1 MYYQIEGRMNMK
13 TLTFDE
19 EGLTV
24 GKQSYPIDDI
34 ENLKIASAPLFATYG
49 ILTFRSG
56 GRDISVAFPRS
67 AIDKLRRA
75 MHDFEHE
82 QMMRKKAAEKAAAQV
97 SPVVKDT
104 STDSAQPVQDV
115 PTQSVSACATAAEQ
129 PVTQPVRY
137 MDPYEEVKKLKE
149 LLDMGIV
156 TEEEFQKK
164 KKELLKL

>member
-1 MYYQIEGRMNMK
+1 MYYQIEGRLNMK

-34 ENLKIASAPLFATYG
+34 ENLKITNAPLFATYG
-49 ILTFRSG
+49 ILTFHSG

-75 MHDFEHE
+75 IHDFEHE
-82 QMMRKKAAEKAAAQV
+82 QMMRKKAAEKAAAEE
-97 SPVVKDT
+97 
-104 STDSAQPVQDV
+104 A
-115 PTQSVSACATAAEQ
+115 ATAQTTPASTQPADIEQ
-129 PVTQPVRY
+129 PLERQVQSVRY

-164 KKELLKL
+164 KKELLNL

>member
-156 TEEEFQKK
+156 TEAEFQKK

>member
-1 MYYQIEGRMNMK
+1 MYYQIEGRLNMK

-34 ENLKIASAPLFATYG
+34 ENLKITNAPLFATYG
-49 ILTFRSG
+49 ILTFHSG

-75 MHDFEHE
+75 IHDFEHE
-82 QMMRKKAAEKAAAQV
+82 QMVRKKAAEKAAAE
-97 SPVVKDT
+97 KAA
-104 STDSAQPVQDV
+104 STQAAQTVR
-115 PTQSVSACATAAEQ
+115 TAAGANEAEQ
-129 PVTQPVRY
+129 PVESQRQPVRSL
-137 MDPYEEVKKLKE
+137 DPYEEVKKLKE

-164 KKELLKL
+164 KKELLNL

>member
-156 TEEEFQKK
+156 TEAESQKK
-164 KKELLKL
+164 KKELLQL

>member
-34 ENLKIASAPLFATYG
+34 KNLKITNAPLFATYG
-49 ILTFRSG
+49 ILTFHSG
-56 GRDISVAFPRS
+56 GKDISVAFPRS

-97 SPVVKDT
+97 SPVVRDT

-156 TEEEFQKK
+156 TEAEFQKK
-164 KKELLKL
+164 KKELLQL

>member
-1 MYYQIEGRMNMK
+1 MYYQIEGRLNMK

-24 GKQSYPIDDI
+24 GKQTYPIDNI
-34 ENLKIASAPLFATYG
+34 ENLKITNAPLFATYG
-49 ILTFRSG
+49 ILTFHSG
-56 GRDISVAFPRS
+56 DRDISVAFPRS

-75 MHDFEHE
+75 IHDFEHE
-82 QMMRKKAAEKAAAQV
+82 QMMRKKAAEQAAADDNAAQTT
-97 SPVVKDT
+97 PV
-104 STDSAQPVQDV
+104 SAQTADV
-115 PTQSVSACATAAEQ
+115 EQ
-129 PVTQPVRY
+129 PLERQGRQIRY

-164 KKELLKL
+164 KKELLNL